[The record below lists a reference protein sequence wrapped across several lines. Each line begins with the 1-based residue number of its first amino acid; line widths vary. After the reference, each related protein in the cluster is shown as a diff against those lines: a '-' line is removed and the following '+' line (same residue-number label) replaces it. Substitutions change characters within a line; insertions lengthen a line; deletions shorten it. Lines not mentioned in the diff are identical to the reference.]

1 MNTIINEDSRDTDM
15 NTLTQKNKENKM
27 QAQQSQQE
35 KTRRTVGRT
44 VVQCPMCGKILSSFD
59 GIPFCG
65 TIDCN
70 LYGLAQPDSYKSRQP
85 ATDQLKEEE

>member
-27 QAQQSQQE
+27 QAQQSQQSQQE

-44 VVQCPMCGKILSSFD
+44 AVQCPMCGKILSSFD

-70 LYGLAQPDSYKSRQP
+70 LYGLAQPDSYRRLNH
-85 ATDQLKEEE
+85 D